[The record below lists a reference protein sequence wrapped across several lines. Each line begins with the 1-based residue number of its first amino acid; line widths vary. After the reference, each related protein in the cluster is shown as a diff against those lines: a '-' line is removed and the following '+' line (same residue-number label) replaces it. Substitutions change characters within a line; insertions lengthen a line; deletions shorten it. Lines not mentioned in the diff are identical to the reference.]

1 MQVIHINDKLEVSGG
16 VEVYIRDALPAL
28 KLRGIDAHWVAV
40 RRNGAEVDVAS
51 TNALWNWRGP
61 LSEFTQ
67 SPMAQSVGKNTVF
80 HVNSLSEPTILQKF
94 FELGPVVR
102 HMHEPRLVC
111 PGQGKF
117 WAKSESACT
126 TPFGLHCLGHAYT
139 QRCCN
144 RHPKRLLRQFQ
155 NTRFEVNQAA
165 NQYSALIANSGYIKA
180 EALKVGYAEDKI
192 HVVPYFTEI
201 TPEPD
206 WDMKQSP
213 VITFAGR
220 LSRTKGVHYLLD
232 AFSQVIRTIPDAKLE
247 ILGAGQDEAVFQKQ
261 ADDLGLSNA
270 VKFHGW
276 VDKATIDACVA
287 RATVVA
293 FPSIYPE
300 AFGITGIEAMMRG
313 KPVVAFDVGGV
324 TDWLSHEETG
334 LLATRIGA
342 EELASALLRLVNDA
356 TLTRHLGRQAR
367 SVALSKFSTA
377 PHMAE
382 MMQLYEVALNDRYGT
397 V

>member
-1 MQVIHINDKLEVSGG
+1 MQVIHINDKLEVAGG

-51 TNALWNWRGP
+51 TNTLWNWRGP
-61 LSEFTQ
+61 LSEFKQ

-80 HVNSLSEPTILQKF
+80 HVNSLSEPAFLQKL

-117 WAKSESACT
+117 WARSEAACT

-165 NQYSALIANSGYIKA
+165 NQYSAFIANSGYIKA
-180 EALKVGYAEDKI
+180 EALKVGYAEDRI

-276 VDKATIDACVA
+276 ANKATIDECLSRA
-287 RATVVA
+287 RVVA

-324 TDWLSHEETG
+324 TDWLKNDETG
-334 LLATRIGA
+334 YSVPVKDTDAF
-342 EELASALLRLVNDA
+342 ASALTKILSDPELENRFGRMARDNA
-356 TLTRHLGRQAR
+356 KKFFSPSEHFSKLTKIYK
-367 SVALSKFSTA
+367 SAL
-377 PHMAE
+377 E
-382 MMQLYEVALNDRYGT
+382 
-397 V
+397 